1 MMYQTDP
8 PSSPQ
13 ESLPTM
19 YDLPSEY
26 PNETGVPDEFH
37 IYQSQLLQETF
48 IPPNYSQEEVFTAI
62 DLNLYYDVHHPLR
75 YKRPD
80 WFAVLGNSRLY
91 QGRDLRLSYVM
102 WQEGIA
108 PFIVM
113 ELLSPSTEKE
123 DLGQTVRDASQPP
136 TKWEVY
142 ERLLR
147 IPYYVLYNRYNREFR
162 AYQNIAGHYQPLELG
177 ESGLWLSDV
186 QLGLN
191 RWEGTYANISA
202 EWLRWYDEEGNWIL
216 TLTEQRSRAEE
227 ETQIAQQ
234 EAQIA
239 QQRAEAAERALNAEK
254 AKAEQLAARLR
265 ELGID
270 PDE

>member
-1 MMYQTDP
+1 
-8 PSSPQ
+8 
-13 ESLPTM
+13 
-19 YDLPSEY
+19 
-26 PNETGVPDEFH
+26 
-37 IYQSQLLQETF
+37 
-48 IPPNYSQEEVFTAI
+48 
-62 DLNLYYDVHHPLR
+62 
-75 YKRPD
+75 
-80 WFAVLGNSRLY
+80 
-91 QGRDLRLSYVM
+91 M

-108 PFIVM
+108 PFMVV

-177 ESGLWLSDV
+177 DRGLWLSDV

-202 EWLRWYDEEGNWIL
+202 EWLRWYDEQGNWIP
-216 TLTEQRSRAEE
+216 TLAEQRSRA
-227 ETQIAQQ
+227 Q
-234 EAQIA
+234 EDTQIA
-239 QQRAEAAERALNAEK
+239 QQRAEAAERALSAEK

>member
-1 MMYQTDP
+1 
-8 PSSPQ
+8 
-13 ESLPTM
+13 M

-75 YKRPD
+75 DKRPD

-91 QGRDLRLSYVM
+91 QGRELRLSYVM

-108 PFIVM
+108 PFMVV
-113 ELLSPSTEKE
+113 ELLSTSTEKE

-147 IPYYVLYNRYNREFR
+147 IPYYILYNRYNHEFI

-177 ESGLWLSDV
+177 NRGLWLSDA

-202 EWLRWYDEEGNWIL
+202 EWLRWYDQEGNWIP
-216 TLTEQRSRAEE
+216 TLAEQRSRAQQD
-227 ETQIAQQ
+227 TQIAQQ

-239 QQRAEAAERALNAEK
+239 QQRADAAERALSAEK

>member
-1 MMYQTDP
+1 M
-8 PSSPQ
+8 
-13 ESLPTM
+13 
-19 YDLPSEY
+19 
-26 PNETGVPDEFH
+26 V
-37 IYQSQLLQETF
+37 
-48 IPPNYSQEEVFTAI
+48 V
-62 DLNLYYDVHHPLR
+62 
-75 YKRPD
+75 
-80 WFAVLGNSRLY
+80 
-91 QGRDLRLSYVM
+91 
-102 WQEGIA
+102 
-108 PFIVM
+108 

-162 AYQNIAGHYQPLELG
+162 AYQNIAGHYQLLELG

-202 EWLRWYDEEGNWIL
+202 AWLRWYDQEGNWIP
-216 TLTEQRSRAEE
+216 TLAEQRSRAEE
-227 ETQIAQQ
+227 
-234 EAQIA
+234 
-239 QQRAEAAERALNAEK
+239 RAEAAERALSAEK

-270 PDE
+270 PNE